1 MKNRG
6 DYCFAVEKPAFPFLF
21 LKGRSIKIEGWFLG
35 HNGQKAE
42 GIWVQLKNQIYIA
55 NCIRREDV
63 REKFLES
70 GRNVDSNCGF
80 EVEIELSRG
89 IKYLVL
95 SADIGSG
102 KRIDI
107 ARFVVFV
114 SRKAKECESKK
125 IINNLEPIED
135 WYPYGATL
143 EPRWGYSKSPHSILL
158 NILESGSET
167 YLKFLLECK
176 TFLPDLLSI
185 ETTPRTQTDPFWM
198 NGWFDSLDALA
209 LYGMVALKKPKVFL
223 EIGSGHSTQFAYLA
237 KKRYSQS
244 TKIFSI
250 DPAPRSEIDR
260 LCDEVY
266 PLPLQQMGLLVFE
279 RLEAGDILFFD
290 GSHRLLQASDVTV
303 FFLEVLPIIKP
314 GVLIHLHDIFLP
326 FDYPPQWAKR
336 FYSEAYVLAVLFAF
350 AAEKF
355 EILFPSAFVAT
366 KPKLTTIFN
375 ELWQKYESD
384 GLQPHGGSFW
394 FMKKI

>member
-1 MKNRG
+1 M
-6 DYCFAVEKPAFPFLF
+6 EKPAFPFLF
-21 LKGRSIKIEGWFLG
+21 LKGRSIKIKGWFVG
-35 HNGQKAE
+35 QNGQKAE
-42 GIWVQLKNQIYIA
+42 GIWVQLKNHLYIA
-55 NCIRREDV
+55 NSIRREDV
-63 REKFLES
+63 KEKFLQS
-70 GRNVDSNCGF
+70 GKTVDSNCGF

-89 IKYLVL
+89 IKHLVL
-95 SADIGSG
+95 YADIGSG
-102 KRIDI
+102 KRIEM

-114 SRKAKECESKK
+114 SRKAQESESKK
-125 IINNLEPIED
+125 MDNPLESIED

-143 EPRWGYSKSPHSILL
+143 EPRWGYSKEPHSILL
-158 NILESGSET
+158 NILESSYKT
-167 YLKFLLECK
+167 YQKFLLDCK
-176 TFLPDLLSI
+176 AYLPDLLLI
-185 ETTPRTQTDPFWM
+185 ETTPRTETDPFWM

-209 LYGMVALKKPKVFL
+209 LYGMVALKKPNVFL
-223 EIGSGHSTQFAYLA
+223 EIGSGNSTRFAYLA
-237 KKRYSQS
+237 KKRRSPS

-266 PLPLQQMGLLVFE
+266 RLPLQQMGLLVFE
-279 RLEAGDILFFD
+279 RLEPGDILFFD

-326 FDYPPQWAKR
+326 LDYPPQWAKR

-355 EILFPSAFVAT
+355 EILFPSAFVAA
-366 KPKLTTIFN
+366 KPELTTIFN

-384 GLQPHGGSFW
+384 GLKPHGGSFW